1 MHRASELGIFGVE
14 HRFPVIHRPYHNII
28 LLYLYLIL
36 REVGHR
42 GAR

>member
-1 MHRASELGIFGVE
+1 MHSGLELGIFGVE
-14 HRFPVIHRPYHNII
+14 HGFPVIHRPYHNII

-36 REVGHR
+36 REVRHR